1 MTGHEQLLALR
12 RRGMAP
18 SSVWVTDTDLP
29 MCWQIARDWH
39 IHGDYPAIV
48 LRADDTPEAMDFR
61 CLVGL
66 QVHAR
71 SDRSEERG
79 ARLFDSIK
87 AANPALVVAVLNGEV
102 CAHWRA

>member
-1 MTGHEQLLALR
+1 MTGHEKLLAMR
-12 RRGMAP
+12 RKGSVPAA
-18 SSVWVTDTDLP
+18 VWVTDTDLP
-29 MCWQIARDWH
+29 MCWQMARDWH
-39 IHGDYPAIV
+39 VEPDFPQIV

-66 QVHAR
+66 RVHAR
-71 SDRSEERG
+71 SDRSEERA